1 MERWISNKTTSRIS
15 LTIKNL
21 IDQIKELVL
30 KFTIEFEINEE
41 DRSIS
46 FSLNE
51 IEERHVLLKKQVVN
65 DKDELNLNES
75 SSDISVMSSIK
86 TQDIQNITYIE
97 EHYDLLT
104 GNTKQNIMKILEI
117 IDKLT
122 LNEDAQGKIN
132 KLTGLHNELV
142 IKINKE
148 NQITNTIIQT
158 KSQKFN

>member
-1 MERWISNKTTSRIS
+1 M
-15 LTIKNL
+15 
-21 IDQIKELVL
+21 
-30 KFTIEFEINEE
+30 
-41 DRSIS
+41 
-46 FSLNE
+46 
-51 IEERHVLLKKQVVN
+51 N

-104 GNTKQNIMKILEI
+104 GNTKQNIMKKIMKI

-132 KLTGLHNELV
+132 KLTVLHNELV

-158 KSQKFN
+158 KSSRKFN